1 MQVKIE
7 IVGFNVDCR
16 VHSLLKKIINEA
28 FQSHQIHN
36 IHMTKFTEA
45 SKNIMPTGVVF
56 KAKLLFHRINHSIC
70 YSIRMNSWKLTK
82 TTNKLYTRWDNQTCK
97 PTCRNIV
104 NVCLSKKIYL
114 SCASQQ
120 TFGSIFCVRAL
131 LNYSVT

>member
-45 SKNIMPTGVVF
+45 SKNIMPTGIVF
-56 KAKLLFHRINHSIC
+56 KAKLLFVRTLNPHLCTSIF
-70 YSIRMNSWKLTK
+70 
-82 TTNKLYTRWDNQTCK
+82 
-97 PTCRNIV
+97 
-104 NVCLSKKIYL
+104 NVCM
-114 SCASQQ
+114 QED
-120 TFGSIFCVRAL
+120 TFVGVSEGSIK
-131 LNYSVT
+131 